1 MAVGRISG
9 PLLKANLIR
18 NGVDL
23 AFETDLLY
31 LDVNNTRIGIKT
43 ANPQYA
49 LDVNGTT
56 RSTDIITTGTAF
68 IGDVRISGNT
78 VHTVDNVL
86 NLTTVGTDKV
96 VALKTFEIDDLRFD
110 TNVISTTVSNSNIDI
125 IPNGTGEVDIQAN
138 TNITGNLD
146 VTGNVNATGDVT
158 VGGNVQLGDE
168 TTDTISIIAGITSD
182 IKPAE
187 TAKYNLG
194 TPAQRWNS
202 IHTAS
207 AYIDDIQIDT
217 GVIQNT
223 VSNANLELRTNGSGA
238 IIIDDF
244 IIKNNQIQ
252 TASSDI
258 TMTPGS
264 GIVDINTTGSVRI
277 PAGSTAQRPSVP
289 AVGMIR
295 YNTTTSRFEGYDGN
309 WIVLTG
315 VFDLDADTY
324 ITAELTPGAN
334 DNIIRFYSA
343 GTEIASITQTEFNV
357 SKLNVDDIQIDG
369 NTISTTTLNTDLN
382 LLPNGTG
389 GVNIDNIKIS
399 GSEINNTVS
408 GAATRFTSTG
418 TGYVEIVGVDG
429 VVLPVG
435 TSAQRHPS
443 PVLGMTRW
451 NTTDG
456 RLEIFNAVTWESVAG
471 TSGSVSTTDAENIA
485 LQVVLSLG

>member
-9 PLLKANLIR
+9 PLLKANLLR

-31 LDVNNTRIGIKT
+31 LDVNNTRVGIKT
-43 ANPQYA
+43 ASPQYA
-49 LDVNGTT
+49 LDINGTT
-56 RSTDIITTGTAF
+56 RSTDIVTTGTAF

-78 VHTVDNVL
+78 VHTVDPVL

-96 VALKTFEIDDLRFD
+96 VSLKTLEIDDLRFD
-110 TNVISTTVSNSNIDI
+110 TNVISTTISNANIDI

-138 TNITGNLD
+138 TNITGDLD
-146 VTGNVNATGDVT
+146 VTGNVTADGDIT

-168 TTDTISIIAGITSD
+168 ATDTINIVAGITSD
-182 IKPAE
+182 IKPAT
-187 TAKYNLG
+187 TATYNLG
-194 TPAQRWNS
+194 LPGKRWNNL
-202 IHTAS
+202 HTAS
-207 AYIDDIQIDT
+207 AWIDDIHIDA
-217 GVIQNT
+217 GVIENT
-223 VSNANLELRTNGSGA
+223 ISSADLELRTNGTGS
-238 IIIDDF
+238 IIVDEF
-244 IIKNNQIQ
+244 IIKDNTIQ
-252 TASSDI
+252 TATSDI

-277 PAGSTAQRPSVP
+277 PSGTTAQRPSVP

-295 YNTTTSRFEGYDGN
+295 FNTTTSRFEGYDGN

-343 GTEIASITQTEFNV
+343 GSEIASITATEFNV
-357 SKLNVDDIQIDG
+357 SKLNIDDIQIDG

-389 GVNIDNIKIS
+389 GVNIDNINIS

-435 TSAQRHPS
+435 TSAERHPS

>member
-31 LDVNNTRIGIKT
+31 LDVNNTRVGIKT

-49 LDVNGTT
+49 LDINGTT
-56 RSTDIITTGTAF
+56 RSTDIVTTGTAF

-78 VHTVDNVL
+78 IHTVDNVL

-96 VALKTFEIDDLRFD
+96 VALKTFELDDLRFD

-138 TNITGNLD
+138 TNITGDLD
-146 VTGNVNATGDVT
+146 VTGNVTADGDIT

-369 NTISTTTLNTDLN
+369 NTISTTTINTDLN

-408 GAATRFTSTG
+408 GAATRVTSTG
-418 TGYVEIVGVDG
+418 TAYVEIVGVDG

-443 PVLGMTRW
+443 PELGMTRW

>member
-9 PLLKANLIR
+9 PLLKANLLR

-31 LDVNNTRIGIKT
+31 LDVNNTRVGIKT
-43 ANPQYA
+43 ASPQYA
-49 LDVNGTT
+49 LDINGTT
-56 RSTDIITTGTAF
+56 RSTDIVTTGTAF

-78 VHTVDNVL
+78 VHTVDPVL

-96 VALKTFEIDDLRFD
+96 VSLKTLEIDDLRFD
-110 TNVISTTVSNSNIDI
+110 TNVISTTISNANIDI

-138 TNITGNLD
+138 NNITGDLD
-146 VTGNVNATGDVT
+146 VTGNVTADGDIT

-168 TTDTISIIAGITSD
+168 ATDTINIVAGITSD
-182 IKPAE
+182 IKPAT
-187 TAKYNLG
+187 TATYNLG
-194 TPAQRWNS
+194 LPGKRWNNL
-202 IHTAS
+202 HTAS
-207 AYIDDIQIDT
+207 AWIDDIHIDA
-217 GVIQNT
+217 GVIENT
-223 VSNANLELRTNGSGA
+223 ISSADLELRTNGTGS
-238 IIIDDF
+238 IIVDEF
-244 IIKNNQIQ
+244 IIKDNTIQ
-252 TASSDI
+252 TATSDI

-277 PAGSTAQRPSVP
+277 PSGTTAQRPSVP

-295 YNTTTSRFEGYDGN
+295 FNTTTSRFEGYDGN

-343 GTEIASITQTEFNV
+343 GSEIASITATEFNV
-357 SKLNVDDIQIDG
+357 SKLNIDDIQIDG

-389 GVNIDNIKIS
+389 GVNIDNINIS

>member
-43 ANPQYA
+43 SNPQYA

-78 VHTVDNVL
+78 IQTVDNVL

-110 TNVISTTVSNSNIDI
+110 TNVISTTVSNANLDI

-146 VTGNVNATGDVT
+146 VNGNVTATGDVT

-182 IKPAE
+182 IKPAT
-187 TAKYNLG
+187 TATYNLG
-194 TPAQRWNS
+194 TPTQRWNS
-202 IHTAS
+202 VHTSS

-217 GVIQNT
+217 GIIQNT

-258 TMTPGS
+258 TLTPGS
-264 GIVDINTTGSVRI
+264 GIVDINSTGSIRI
-277 PAGSTAQRPSVP
+277 PAGTTAQRPSVP

-334 DNIIRFYSA
+334 DDIIRFYSA

-369 NTISTTTLNTDLN
+369 NTISTTTANTDLN
-382 LLPNGTG
+382 LTPNGTG
-389 GVNIDNIKIS
+389 GVNIDNISIS

-408 GAATRFTSTG
+408 GAATRFTNTG
-418 TGYVEIVGVDG
+418 TGYVEIVGTDG

-443 PVLGMTRW
+443 PPLGMTRW

-456 RLEIFNAVTWESVAG
+456 RLEIWNSTSWESVAG

>member
-9 PLLKANLIR
+9 PLLKANLLR

-31 LDVNNTRIGIKT
+31 LDVNNTRVGIKT
-43 ANPQYA
+43 ASPQYA
-49 LDVNGTT
+49 LDINGTT
-56 RSTDIITTGTAF
+56 RSTDIVTTGTAF

-78 VHTVDNVL
+78 VHTVDPVL

-96 VALKTFEIDDLRFD
+96 VSLKTLEIDDLRFD
-110 TNVISTTVSNSNIDI
+110 TNVISTTISNANIDI

-138 TNITGNLD
+138 TNITGDLD
-146 VTGNVNATGDVT
+146 VTGNVTADGDIT

-168 TTDTISIIAGITSD
+168 ATDTINIVAGITSD
-182 IKPAE
+182 IKPAT
-187 TAKYNLG
+187 TATYNLG
-194 TPAQRWNS
+194 LPGKRWNNL
-202 IHTAS
+202 HTAS
-207 AYIDDIQIDT
+207 AWIDDIHIDA
-217 GVIQNT
+217 GVIENT
-223 VSNANLELRTNGSGA
+223 ISSADLELRTNGTGS
-238 IIIDDF
+238 IIVDEF
-244 IIKNNQIQ
+244 IIKDNTIQ
-252 TASSDI
+252 TATSDI

-264 GIVDINTTGSVRI
+264 GIVDIDTTGSVRI
-277 PAGSTAQRPSVP
+277 PSGTTAQRPSVP

-295 YNTTTSRFEGYDGN
+295 FNTTTSRFEGYDGN

-343 GTEIASITQTEFNV
+343 GSEIASITATEFNV
-357 SKLNVDDIQIDG
+357 SKLNIDDIQIDG

-435 TSAQRHPS
+435 TSAERHPS

>member
-9 PLLKANLIR
+9 PLLKSNLIR

-31 LDVNNTRIGIKT
+31 LDVNNSRVGIKT
-43 ANPQYA
+43 ASPQYE
-49 LDVNGTT
+49 LDINGTT
-56 RSTDIITTGTAF
+56 RSTDLVTTGTAF

-78 VHTVDNVL
+78 IDTVSTVL

-96 VALKTFEIDDLRFD
+96 VSLKTFELDDLRFD
-110 TNVISTTVSNSNIDI
+110 TNVISTTVSNSNLDF
-125 IPNGTGEVDIQAN
+125 IPNGTGIVDIQAN

-146 VTGNVNATGDVT
+146 VTGNVTADGDIT

-168 TTDTISIIAGITSD
+168 ATDTINIVAGITSD
-182 IKPAE
+182 IKPAT
-187 TAKYNLG
+187 TATYNLG
-194 TPAQRWNS
+194 TAGKRWNNL
-202 IHTAS
+202 HTTS
-207 AYIDDIQIDT
+207 AYIDDIHIDA
-217 GVIQNT
+217 GVIENT
-223 VSNANLELRTNGSGA
+223 VSNANLELRTNGSGS
-238 IIIDDF
+238 ILIDDF
-244 IIKNNQIQ
+244 IIKSNVLQ
-252 TASSDI
+252 TATSNI
-258 TMTPGS
+258 TLTPGS
-264 GIVDINTTGSVRI
+264 GVVDINSTGSVRI
-277 PAGSTAQRPSVP
+277 PSGTTAQRPSVP

-315 VFDLDADTY
+315 VYDLDADTY

-343 GTEIASITQTEFNV
+343 GSEIASITQTEFNV

-382 LLPNGTG
+382 LIPNGTG
-389 GVNIDNIKIS
+389 GVNIDDIKIS

-408 GAATRFTSTG
+408 GAATRFTNTG
-418 TGYVEIVGVDG
+418 TGYVEIVGTEG
-429 VVLPVG
+429 LVLPSG
-435 TSAQRHPS
+435 TSAERHPS
-443 PVLGMTRW
+443 PPIGMTRW

-456 RLEIFNAVTWESVAG
+456 RLEIYDGTSWDSVAG

-485 LQVVLSLG
+485 LEIVLSLG

>member
-435 TSAQRHPS
+435 TSAERHPS

>member
-9 PLLKANLIR
+9 PLLKSNLIR

-31 LDVNNTRIGIKT
+31 LDVNNSRIGIKT
-43 ANPQYA
+43 STPQYV

-56 RSTDIITTGTAF
+56 RSTDLVTTGTAF

-78 VHTVDNVL
+78 IHTVSDVL

-96 VALKTFEIDDLRFD
+96 VSLKTFEIDDLRFD
-110 TNVISTTVSNSNIDI
+110 TNVISTTVSNANIDI
-125 IPNGTGEVDIQAN
+125 IPNGTGEVNIQSN

-146 VTGNVNATGDVT
+146 VTGNVTADGDVT
-158 VGGNVQLGDE
+158 VGGNVTLGDE
-168 TTDTISIIAGITSD
+168 ATDTINIIAGITSD

-194 TPAQRWNS
+194 TAGKRWNNL
-202 IHTAS
+202 HTTS
-207 AYIDDIQIDT
+207 AYIDDIKIDA
-217 GVIQNT
+217 GVVENT
-223 VSNANLELRTNGSGA
+223 VSNANLELRTNGSGS
-238 IIIDDF
+238 IIVDDF
-244 IIKNNQIQ
+244 IIKNNVIQ

-264 GIVDINTTGSVRI
+264 GIVDINTTGSIRI

-315 VFDLDADTY
+315 VYDLDADTY

-408 GAATRFTSTG
+408 GAATRFTGTG
-418 TGYVEIVGVDG
+418 TGYVEIVGTQG

-435 TSAQRHPS
+435 TSAERHPS
-443 PVLGMTRW
+443 PPLGMTRW

-456 RLEIFNAVTWESVAG
+456 RLEIYNSTSWESVAG

-485 LQVVLSLG
+485 LEIVLSLG

>member
-31 LDVNNTRIGIKT
+31 LDVNNSRIGIKT
-43 ANPQYA
+43 ATPQYV

-56 RSTDIITTGTAF
+56 RSTDLVTTGTAF

-78 VHTVDNVL
+78 IHTVGNVL

-110 TNVISTTVSNSNIDI
+110 TNVISTTVSNANIDI

-146 VTGNVNATGDVT
+146 VTGNVTADGDIT

-168 TTDTISIIAGITSD
+168 ATDTINIVAGITSD

-194 TPAQRWNS
+194 TAGKRWNNL
-202 IHTAS
+202 HTAS
-207 AYIDDIQIDT
+207 AYIDDIKIDA
-217 GVIQNT
+217 GVVENT

-244 IIKNNQIQ
+244 IIKSNQIQ

-264 GIVDINTTGSVRI
+264 GIVDINSTGSVRI
-277 PAGSTAQRPSVP
+277 PSGTTAQRPSVP
-289 AVGMIR
+289 AV
-295 YNTTTSRFEGYDGN
+295 
-309 WIVLTG
+309 
-315 VFDLDADTY
+315 
-324 ITAELTPGAN
+324 
-334 DNIIRFYSA
+334 
-343 GTEIASITQTEFNV
+343 
-357 SKLNVDDIQIDG
+357 
-369 NTISTTTLNTDLN
+369 
-382 LLPNGTG
+382 
-389 GVNIDNIKIS
+389 
-399 GSEINNTVS
+399 
-408 GAATRFTSTG
+408 
-418 TGYVEIVGVDG
+418 
-429 VVLPVG
+429 
-435 TSAQRHPS
+435 
-443 PVLGMTRW
+443 
-451 NTTDG
+451 
-456 RLEIFNAVTWESVAG
+456 
-471 TSGSVSTTDAENIA
+471 
-485 LQVVLSLG
+485 LSLIHI

>member
-1 MAVGRISG
+1 VAVGRISG

>member
-1 MAVGRISG
+1 
-9 PLLKANLIR
+9 
-18 NGVDL
+18 VDL

>member
-1 MAVGRISG
+1 VAVGRISG

-31 LDVNNTRIGIKT
+31 LDVNNTRVGIKT

-49 LDVNGTT
+49 LDINGTT
-56 RSTDIITTGTAF
+56 RSTDIVTTGTAF

-78 VHTVDNVL
+78 IHTVDNVL

-96 VALKTFEIDDLRFD
+96 VALKTFELDDLRFD

-146 VTGNVNATGDVT
+146 VTGNVTAIGDVT
-158 VGGNVQLGDE
+158 VGGNVTLGDE
-168 TTDTISIIAGITSD
+168 ATDTINIIAGITSD

-194 TPAQRWNS
+194 TPTQRWNS
-202 IHTAS
+202 MHVSS

-217 GVIQNT
+217 GTIQNT
-223 VSNANLELRTNGSGA
+223 VSNANLELRTNGAGA

-244 IIKNNQIQ
+244 VIKNNVIQ
-252 TASSDI
+252 TASSNI

-277 PAGSTAQRPSVP
+277 PSGTTAQRPSVP

-343 GTEIASITQTEFNV
+343 GSEIASITATEFNV
-357 SKLNVDDIQIDG
+357 SKLNIDDIQIDG

-389 GVNIDNIKIS
+389 GVNIDNINIS

-435 TSAQRHPS
+435 TSAERHPS

>member
-1 MAVGRISG
+1 VAVGRISG
-9 PLLKANLIR
+9 PLLKANLLR

-31 LDVNNTRIGIKT
+31 LDVNNTRVGIKT
-43 ANPQYA
+43 ASPQYA
-49 LDVNGTT
+49 LDINGTT
-56 RSTDIITTGTAF
+56 RSTDIVTTGTAF

-78 VHTVDNVL
+78 VHTVDPVL

-96 VALKTFEIDDLRFD
+96 VSLKTLEIDDLRFD
-110 TNVISTTVSNSNIDI
+110 TNVISTTISNANIDI

-138 TNITGNLD
+138 TNITGDLD
-146 VTGNVNATGDVT
+146 VTGNVTADGDIT

-168 TTDTISIIAGITSD
+168 ATDTINIVAGITSD
-182 IKPAE
+182 IKPAT
-187 TAKYNLG
+187 TATYNLG
-194 TPAQRWNS
+194 LPGKRWNNL
-202 IHTAS
+202 HTAS
-207 AYIDDIQIDT
+207 AWIDDIHIDA
-217 GVIQNT
+217 GVIENT
-223 VSNANLELRTNGSGA
+223 ISSADLELRTNGTGS
-238 IIIDDF
+238 IIVDEF
-244 IIKNNQIQ
+244 IIKDNTIQ
-252 TASSDI
+252 TATSDI

-277 PAGSTAQRPSVP
+277 PSGTTAQRPSVP

-295 YNTTTSRFEGYDGN
+295 FNTTTSRFEGYDGN

-343 GTEIASITQTEFNV
+343 GSEIASITATEFNV
-357 SKLNVDDIQIDG
+357 SKLNIDDIQIDG

-389 GVNIDNIKIS
+389 GVNIDNINIS

-435 TSAQRHPS
+435 TSAERHPS

>member
-9 PLLKANLIR
+9 PLLKSNLIR

-31 LDVNNTRIGIKT
+31 LDVNNSRVGIKT
-43 ANPQYA
+43 ASPQYA

-56 RSTDIITTGTAF
+56 RSTDLVTTGTAF

-78 VHTVDNVL
+78 VHTVGNVL

-96 VALKTFEIDDLRFD
+96 VSLKTFEIDDLRFD
-110 TNVISTTVSNSNIDI
+110 TNVISTTVSNANLDI
-125 IPNGTGEVDIQAN
+125 IPNGTGEVNIQAN
-138 TNITGNLD
+138 TNITGDLD
-146 VTGNVNATGDVT
+146 VTGNVTATGDVT

-168 TTDTISIIAGITSD
+168 ATDTISIIAGITSD

-194 TPAQRWNS
+194 TPTQSWNS
-202 IHTAS
+202 LHTSS

-244 IIKNNQIQ
+244 VIKNNSIQ
-252 TASSDI
+252 TASSNI

-264 GIVDINTTGSVRI
+264 GVVDINTTGSIRI
-277 PAGSTAQRPSVP
+277 PAGTTAQRPTVP

-315 VFDLDADTY
+315 VYDLDADTY

-334 DNIIRFYSA
+334 DDIIRFYSA

-357 SKLNVDDIQIDG
+357 SKLLIDDIQIDG

-389 GVNIDNIKIS
+389 GVNIDNIRIS
-399 GSEINNTVS
+399 GSEINNSVS
-408 GAATRFTSTG
+408 GAATRFTGTG
-418 TGYVEIVGVDG
+418 TGYVEIEGTDG

-435 TSAQRHPS
+435 TSAERHPA
-443 PVLGMTRW
+443 PPLGMTRW

-456 RLEIFNAVTWESVAG
+456 RLEIYNSTSWESVAG

>member
-146 VTGNVNATGDVT
+146 VTGNVNATGDVA

-168 TTDTISIIAGITSD
+168 ATDTINIVAGITSD
-182 IKPAE
+182 IKPAT
-187 TAKYNLG
+187 TATYNLG
-194 TPAQRWNS
+194 LPGKRWNNL
-202 IHTAS
+202 HTAS
-207 AYIDDIQIDT
+207 AWIDDIHIDA
-217 GVIQNT
+217 GVIENT
-223 VSNANLELRTNGSGA
+223 ISSADLELRTNGTGS
-238 IIIDDF
+238 IIVDEF
-244 IIKNNQIQ
+244 IIKDNTIQ
-252 TASSDI
+252 TATSDI

-277 PAGSTAQRPSVP
+277 PSGTTAQRPSVP

-295 YNTTTSRFEGYDGN
+295 FNTTTSRFEGYDGN

-343 GTEIASITQTEFNV
+343 GSEIASITATEFNV
-357 SKLNVDDIQIDG
+357 SKLNIDDIQIDG

-389 GVNIDNIKIS
+389 GVNIDNINIS

>member
-9 PLLKANLIR
+9 PLLKANLLR

-31 LDVNNTRIGIKT
+31 LDVNNTRVGIKT
-43 ANPQYA
+43 ASPQYA
-49 LDVNGTT
+49 LDINGTT
-56 RSTDIITTGTAF
+56 RSTDIVTTGTAF

-78 VHTVDNVL
+78 VHTVDPVL

-96 VALKTFEIDDLRFD
+96 VSLKTLEIDDLRFD
-110 TNVISTTVSNSNIDI
+110 TNVISTTISNANIDI

-138 TNITGNLD
+138 TNITGDLD
-146 VTGNVNATGDVT
+146 VTGNVTADGDIT

-168 TTDTISIIAGITSD
+168 ATDTINIVAGITSD
-182 IKPAE
+182 IKPAT
-187 TAKYNLG
+187 TATYNLG
-194 TPAQRWNS
+194 LPGKRWNNL
-202 IHTAS
+202 HTAS
-207 AYIDDIQIDT
+207 AWIDDIHIDA
-217 GVIQNT
+217 GVIENT
-223 VSNANLELRTNGSGA
+223 ISSADLELRTNGTGS
-238 IIIDDF
+238 IIVDEF
-244 IIKNNQIQ
+244 IIKDNTIQ
-252 TASSDI
+252 TATSDI

-277 PAGSTAQRPSVP
+277 PSGTTAQRPSVP

-295 YNTTTSRFEGYDGN
+295 FNTTTSRFEGYDGN

-343 GTEIASITQTEFNV
+343 GSEIASITATEFNV
-357 SKLNVDDIQIDG
+357 SKLNIDDIQIDG

-435 TSAQRHPS
+435 TSAERHPS